1 VATFSSNNTQGI
13 NEIRTY
19 TLDFTNDLAVGGTVT
34 GGTAT
39 HTPPGEG
46 TAITPTVSIVSPYV
60 YVTLGAINTVGVHY
74 LDVLA
79 TFSDGDKSAV
89 RLAINGVYPT
99 PTARAGMQDI
109 LIQLRAMCNAGISD
123 YTIAGI
129 PYWSDAQLQTVLD
142 RHRTDI
148 FQREL
153 SVVDELLGGAYNY
166 THYSIGDT
174 YLESGANF
182 YLFDENYNQ
191 ITTGFTV
198 DYILGL
204 VTFTASTNGL
214 PRYATYRTYDI
225 NAAASEVWRSKA
237 AHFAEMVNFRAG
249 NQSVNLSDKVKQAL
263 QMADYYGNLRQIRS
277 ISLERSDTC

>member
-1 VATFSSNNTQGI
+1 MATFSNNNTQGVT
-13 NEIRTY
+13 EIRTY
-19 TLDFTNDLAVGGTVT
+19 TVDFTNDLAVGGTVV

-39 HTPPGEG
+39 HIPPSG
-46 TAITPTVSIVSPYV
+46 TAITPTVSVVSPYL
-60 YVTLGAINTVGVHY
+60 YVTLGAIATVGIHY

-89 RLAINGVYPT
+89 RLAINGVYPS

-109 LIQLRAMCNAGISD
+109 LVQLRAMCNAGLSD

-142 RHRTDI
+142 KHRADVY
-148 FQREL
+148 QREL
-153 SVVDELLGGAYNY
+153 SVVDELLGGAYLY
-166 THYSIGDT
+166 KHYSIGDT
-174 YLESGANF
+174 FIESGDNF
-182 YLFDENYNQ
+182 TLYDSNYNAV
-191 ITTGFTV
+191 TTGFTV
-198 DYILGL
+198 DYALGL
-204 VTFTASTNGL
+204 VTFTNSTDGM
-214 PRYATYRTYDI
+214 PYFATYRTYDV
-225 NAAASEVWRSKA
+225 NAAASDIWRSKA

-263 QMADYYGNLRQIRS
+263 QMADYYGNLRIMRS